1 MFRFLGGGVARF
13 LTHSPSSPMTPST
26 QGLRGR
32 LPGRAFGGGP
42 CDGGRT
48 SFGTSRWPDP
58 EEDEELTNLS
68 AVPPYH
74 NNPYKH
80 L

>member
-1 MFRFLGGGVARF
+1 M
-13 LTHSPSSPMTPST
+13 S
-26 QGLRGR
+26 
-32 LPGRAFGGGP
+32 GRAFDGGP
-42 CDGGRT
+42 FFDGGRT
-48 SFGTSRWPDP
+48 SFGKSRWPEP